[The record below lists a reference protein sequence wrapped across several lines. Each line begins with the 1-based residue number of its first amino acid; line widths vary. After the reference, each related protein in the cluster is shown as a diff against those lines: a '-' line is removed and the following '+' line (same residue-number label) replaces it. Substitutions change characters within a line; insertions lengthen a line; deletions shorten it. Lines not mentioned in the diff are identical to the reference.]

1 MTSANIVILLNN
13 VATHAFST
21 HDTGAY
27 PYASG
32 LCYNFNTNNLD
43 SPVYVL
49 LVLGLVSKSVT
60 AFVCHGFVNISL
72 SSGPQLKLMLD
83 WPMTGWQSMTI
94 KHIG

>member
-21 HDTGAY
+21 YDTGAY

-32 LCYNFNTNNLD
+32 LCYNFNANNLD

-49 LVLGLVSKSVT
+49 LGLVSKSVT
-60 AFVCHGFVNISL
+60 AFV
-72 SSGPQLKLMLD
+72 
-83 WPMTGWQSMTI
+83 
-94 KHIG
+94 

>member
-13 VATHAFST
+13 VAVHVFST

-32 LCYNFNTNNLD
+32 LCYNFNANNLD

-49 LVLGLVSKSVT
+49 LGLVSKSVT
-60 AFVCHGFVNISL
+60 AFV
-72 SSGPQLKLMLD
+72 
-83 WPMTGWQSMTI
+83 
-94 KHIG
+94 